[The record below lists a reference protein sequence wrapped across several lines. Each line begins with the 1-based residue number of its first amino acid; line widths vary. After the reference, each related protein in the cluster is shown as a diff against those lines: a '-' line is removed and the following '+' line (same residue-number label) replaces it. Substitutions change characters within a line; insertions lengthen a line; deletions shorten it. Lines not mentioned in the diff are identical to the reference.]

1 MASHIIP
8 FANPV
13 SLEWRVRN
21 AKRKSAGIAGGDVEI
36 QMVKQPGGLL
46 LPAFDTEAERLER
59 FKTGFIY
66 PVEIKQSRNP
76 GFHGKAFSFL
86 QFCFDHWAA
95 DKTDARFKT
104 SSAQFDTF
112 RKNLTVLA
120 GYRETTFTIDG
131 RLRVEPKSLSFA
143 SMDQTEFQECYSAM
157 INAALA
163 NVFNNT
169 KDQRVIDQLV
179 GFF

>member
-1 MASHIIP
+1 MRK
-8 FANPV
+8 NPG
-13 SLEWRVRN
+13 SPEWRVRN
-21 AKRKSAGIAGGDVEI
+21 EQPKNAETAGGSVEI
-36 QMVKQPGGLL
+36 QMMKQPGGLL

-76 GFHGKAFSFL
+76 GFHGKVFSFL
-86 QFCFDHWAA
+86 QFCFEHWSA

-104 SSAQFDTF
+104 SAAQFDTF

-120 GYRETTFTIDG
+120 GYKDVTFTIDG
-131 RLRVEPKSLSFA
+131 RLRVEARSLAFNN
-143 SMDQTEFQECYSAM
+143 MEQPEFEECYSAL
-157 INAALA
+157 INAAIA
-163 NVFNNT
+163 HVFGNT
-169 KDQRVIDQLV
+169 KDQKILDKLT

>member
-1 MASHIIP
+1 VQNGP
-8 FANPV
+8 P
-13 SLEWRVRN
+13 RN
-21 AKRKSAGIAGGDVEI
+21 AAIAGGSVEI
-36 QMVKQPGGLL
+36 QMMKQPGGLL
-46 LPAFDTEAERLER
+46 LPAFDTEAERLEK

-86 QFCFDHWAA
+86 QFCFEHWSA

-104 SSAQFDTF
+104 SAAQFDTF

-120 GYRETTFTIDG
+120 GYKDVTFTIDG
-131 RLRVEPKSLSFA
+131 RLRVDAKSLAFNN
-143 SMDQTEFQECYSAM
+143 MDQAEFEECYSAL
-157 INAALA
+157 INAALVH
-163 NVFNNT
+163 VFGGT
-169 KDQRVIDQLV
+169 TDRKILDKLT

>member
-21 AKRKSAGIAGGDVEI
+21 AKRKSAGIAGGDVKI

-66 PVEIKQSRNP
+66 PVEIKQS
-76 GFHGKAFSFL
+76 L
-86 QFCFDHWAA
+86 QS
-95 DKTDARFKT
+95 RVPRQ
-104 SSAQFDTF
+104 SIQFF
-112 RKNLTVLA
+112 AVL
-120 GYRETTFTIDG
+120 F
-131 RLRVEPKSLSFA
+131 
-143 SMDQTEFQECYSAM
+143 
-157 INAALA
+157 
-163 NVFNNT
+163 
-169 KDQRVIDQLV
+169 
-179 GFF
+179 

>member
-1 MASHIIP
+1 MFLA
-8 FANPV
+8 
-13 SLEWRVRN
+13 RN
-21 AKRKSAGIAGGDVEI
+21 EQPKNAETAGGSVEI
-36 QMVKQPGGLL
+36 QMMKQPGGLL
-46 LPAFDTEAERLER
+46 LPAFDTEAERLEK

-86 QFCFDHWAA
+86 QFCFEHWSA

-104 SSAQFDTF
+104 SAAQFDTF

-120 GYRETTFTIDG
+120 GYKDVTFTIDG
-131 RLRVEPKSLSFA
+131 RLRVDAKSLAFNQ
-143 SMDQTEFQECYSAM
+143 MDQAEFEECYSAL

-163 NVFNNT
+163 HVFGGT
-169 KDQRVIDQLV
+169 SDQKILDKLT